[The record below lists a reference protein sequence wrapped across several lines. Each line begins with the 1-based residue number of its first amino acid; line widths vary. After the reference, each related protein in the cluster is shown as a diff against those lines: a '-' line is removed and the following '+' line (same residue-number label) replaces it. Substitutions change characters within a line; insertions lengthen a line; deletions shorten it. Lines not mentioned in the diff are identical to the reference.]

1 MQVLSD
7 IWYVGQIRVKKIL
20 VNEFKNNETAEVIT
34 ITMNDE
40 PLEVVDKFKYLGA
53 TLTKDGK
60 SETEINIRM
69 ATATTV
75 LVRLIIIWKSRTI
88 SLHTKILLYTNH

>member
-1 MQVLSD
+1 MEVSYD
-7 IWYVGQIRVKKIL
+7 KSKIL
-20 VNEFKNNETAEVIT
+20 VNEFENSERAEVIT

-53 TLTKDGK
+53 TIRKDGN

-69 ATATTV
+69 ATETSE
-75 LVRLIIIWKSRTI
+75 LVRLITIWKSRNI
-88 SLHTKILLYTNH
+88 SLQTQILL

>member
-7 IWYVGQIRVKKIL
+7 IWYVGQLRVKKIL

-40 PLEVVDKFKYLGA
+40 PLEVVDTFKYLVA

-60 SETEINIRM
+60 SEKEINIRM

-75 LVRLIIIWKSRTI
+75 LVRLITIWKSRTI
-88 SLHTKILLYTNH
+88 SLYTKILLYTNH